1 MLERMKG
8 KGQQKIIVE
17 KMNIEAGGKAAVV
30 VYEEVLRKRVTF
42 LYHGEH
48 KTDFEHPGCGGT
60 FYEKADNV
68 RLNCKSE
75 SRFYKPNGVFI
86 ESYFED

>member
-1 MLERMKG
+1 MASHGGMREGSGRPAGAVNKATSELNKPTKEEGGFKEKG
-8 KGQQKIIVE
+8 DF
-17 KMNIEAGGKAAVV
+17 M
-30 VYEEVLRKRVTF
+30 
-42 LYHGEH
+42 YHGDH
-48 KTDFEHPGCGGT
+48 NTDFEHLGCGGT